1 MRYLGSLSWVAS
13 LTRITNF
20 NFILSKI
27 NKTPMEIAALLFMIV
42 PFVRLLLVYLLRPFS
57 NFWEPA
63 YPTSTYLVCCV
74 IGVVSLCYPR
84 VSKVPVIYGFVMQV
98 RTIQGYIWKWREAAF
113 RVQKR
118 QRSKYLEYRL
128 INIFL
133 SFLCDFAGGIC
144 YMDVGCYWIL
154 HCVLIPN
161 CNIIQAMVMI
171 CSFEIFAGW

>member
-1 MRYLGSLSWVAS
+1 MKFVTSSLAHQKKVSNLMRYLGSLSWVPS

-42 PFVRLLLVYLLRPFS
+42 PFVLLRLLLVYLLRPFS

-74 IGVVSLCYPR
+74 IGVVSLCYPC

-118 QRSKYLEYRL
+118 QRSKYLVEYRL

-133 SFLCDFAGGIC
+133 SFLCDFAGGI
-144 YMDVGCYWIL
+144 YVIWMLDVIGFCT
-154 HCVLIPN
+154 V
-161 CNIIQAMVMI
+161 
-171 CSFEIFAGW
+171 F